1 MNRVLII
8 YGAAPCTEADY
19 AEAMK
24 LAGVADLAG
33 VGLDTSEVPL
43 PFDWIVTLHPVEAQE
58 IKARRAK
65 AGLGEIIIV
74 AHEKQNWKV
83 DILEPYVPP
92 TGSSALLGVGY
103 GMRLGYKK
111 IILCGCPLTGKNAGG
126 YEYSRL
132 RAGWEAQKDGIDGIV
147 KSMSGWTKDFLG
159 EPTKEW
165 LDEG

>member
-8 YGAAPCTEADY
+8 YGAAPCVDEDY
-19 AEAMK
+19 TAAIK
-24 LAGVADLAG
+24 LAGVADVVG
-33 VGLDTSEVPL
+33 VGLDTSEVRL

-58 IKARRAK
+58 IKERRAA

-74 AHEKQNWKV
+74 AHEKQNWEV
-83 DILEPYVPP
+83 DVLEPYTPP
-92 TGSSALLGVGY
+92 TGSSALLGVNY
-103 GMRLGYKK
+103 GIRLGYRK

-126 YEYSRL
+126 YEYARL
-132 RAGWEAQKDGIDGIV
+132 RDGWTFKKDEIMGMV
-147 KSMSGWTKDFLG
+147 KSMSGWTKDLIG